1 MLPQG
6 KKQITHSLKSQQI
19 YMKKY
24 FLGLAVAALSL
35 GLASCDKKDEPKNP
49 QQGQVKTVVIDASDY
64 TKYVYFSFEEGKVV
78 STTAWDDEAHKSQ
91 TNWDLGLHRYDFRT
105 NSGLSGKGQGGAVET
120 SSENI
125 NDKITI
131 PAADQFEVD
140 KSQRQLVEFSHGA
153 DGARTRYE
161 DISANLVLTT
171 TQQITMQDGRPV
183 YKIIKKGA
191 ITLDMGGHGSG
202 GGPST
207 TLSSKVYLVRTAS
220 GKFAKVKVTGYS
232 TPVKGKD
239 GSVKP
244 VSGHITLQ
252 YVYPVQ

>member
-1 MLPQG
+1 
-6 KKQITHSLKSQQI
+6 
-19 YMKKY
+19 MKKY

-91 TNWDLGLHRYDFRT
+91 
-105 NSGLSGKGQGGAVET
+105 
-120 SSENI
+120 
-125 NDKITI
+125 
-131 PAADQFEVD
+131 
-140 KSQRQLVEFSHGA
+140 RQLVEFSHGA
-153 DGARTRYE
+153 DGAKTRYE

-207 TLSSKVYLVRTAS
+207 TLSNKVYLVRTAS

-244 VSGHITLQ
+244 ASGHITLQ

>member
-1 MLPQG
+1 
-6 KKQITHSLKSQQI
+6 
-19 YMKKY
+19 MKKY

-153 DGARTRYE
+153 DGAKTRYE

-207 TLSSKVYLVRTAS
+207 TRM
-220 GKFAKVKVTGYS
+220 
-232 TPVKGKD
+232 
-239 GSVKP
+239 
-244 VSGHITLQ
+244 
-252 YVYPVQ
+252 